1 MYEYSEGAGRWV
13 EESGP
18 RGPLDVRTLRVATF
32 NVWFDAFES
41 ELRQRALLSILEQ
54 EDPDVIALEE
64 VTQPFLDALLA
75 TAWIRSHYNVSRTAL
90 DPTLRYD
97 VVMLSRPKG
106 ARFTAHSLTS
116 GMGRK
121 LHALELDT
129 TAGLVR
135 VAGIHLESMQQMT
148 PTRLTQIDECLPLL
162 CTAPTAIWVGD
173 FNAGPASEEDLRI
186 RAAFRDAWDELLSEP
201 GYTRDTT
208 QNAMLARIKDD
219 RHQRIDRIFVKSDA
233 FEPKAIRMLGTE
245 PIEGTSG
252 QVFPSDHFGLIAELA
267 RCEARAAG
275 AEVG

>member
-1 MYEYSEGAGRWV
+1 MYEYSEAAEGWV
-13 EESGP
+13 EASARATPHE
-18 RGPLDVRTLRVATF
+18 VRALRVATF

-41 ELRQRALLSILEQ
+41 ELRRRAVLSILER

-64 VTQPFLDALLA
+64 VTQAFLDALLA
-75 TAWIRSHYNVSRTAL
+75 VPWIRSHYAVSRTLL

-97 VVMLSRPKG
+97 VVMLSRLKG
-106 ARFTAHSLTS
+106 ARFTAHALTS
-116 GMGRK
+116 HMGRK
-121 LHALELDT
+121 LHAVELET
-129 TAGLVR
+129 TAGLVT

-148 PTRLTQIDECLPLL
+148 PTRLAQIDECLPLL
-162 CTAPTAIWVGD
+162 CRAPTAIWLGD
-173 FNAGPASEEDLRI
+173 FNAGPASAEDLRI

-233 FEPKAIRMLGTE
+233 FAPTAIRMLGTE

-267 RCEARAAG
+267 RRDSAQQQ
-275 AEVG
+275 